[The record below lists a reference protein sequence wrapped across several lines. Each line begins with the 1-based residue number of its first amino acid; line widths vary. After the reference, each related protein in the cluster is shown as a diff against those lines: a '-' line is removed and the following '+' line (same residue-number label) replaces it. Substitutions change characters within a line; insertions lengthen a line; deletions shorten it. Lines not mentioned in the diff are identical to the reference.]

1 MRPEYEQAGI
11 RFDPAAVR
19 LRARVESVR
28 ILRGLLAGEAVT
40 YHGAHYQVT
49 GHRAAPVPPSPVP
62 LLVGGTAASSW
73 TVAAEHADIV
83 GFTGFSSTRAE
94 RAACPTLAPAAW
106 RTGSARSAGGPDA
119 ASAPWS

>member
-1 MRPEYEQAGI
+1 MRSEYEQAGI

-19 LRARVESVR
+19 VARLAESVR

-62 LLVGGTAASSW
+62 LLVGGNGRQLL

-83 GFTGFSSTRAE
+83 GFTGFSPDPSGAG
-94 RAACPTLAPAAW
+94 CGCSTLAPAAW

-119 ASAPWS
+119 ASAP